1 MKYFDMLMLGFSPE
15 DICRIFGGMTVEN
28 SKVSA

>member
-1 MKYFDMLMLGFSPE
+1 MNYYTMLILGFSPE

-28 SKVSA
+28 PKVDA